1 MESLIDQVKERQSSE
16 EILANFSHLDEQK
29 SFILISELLHHSD
42 SLIRRSGLSLLK
54 QLNWN
59 QDNLIAFMKTGFALK
74 HPSEIRY
81 WYEAI
86 VPQLGFATIL
96 DLLETYIKIEPE
108 IVSRAWYYLDMMIKG
123 NAVELV
129 PRLKIIQS
137 QFRKINNREVF
148 AVN

>member
-1 MESLIDQVKERQSSE
+1 MESLIDKVKERQSSE
-16 EILANFSHLDEQK
+16 EILANFSHLDERR
-29 SFILISELLHHSD
+29 SFLMISELLDHSD

-59 QDNLIAFMKTGFALK
+59 RDNLIAFMKMGFALK

-86 VPQLGFATIL
+86 APQLGFVTIL

-108 IVSRAWYYLDMMIKG
+108 IVSRAWYYLDLMIQG
-123 NAVELV
+123 NSVELL
-129 PRLKIIQS
+129 PRLKIIES
-137 QFRKINNREVF
+137 EFREINNREVF
-148 AVN
+148 TIN

>member
-1 MESLIDQVKERQSSE
+1 MESLIDRVKERQSSE
-16 EILANFSHLDEQK
+16 EILANFSHLDERR

-59 QDNLIAFMKTGFALK
+59 QDNLIAFMNMGFVLK

-86 VPQLGFATIL
+86 APQLGFASVL
-96 DLLETYIKIEPE
+96 DLLETYIEVEPE
-108 IVSRAWYYLDMMIKG
+108 IVSRAWYYLDLMIKS
-123 NAVELV
+123 NSVELL
-129 PRLKIIQS
+129 PRLKITQS
-137 QFRKINNREVF
+137 KFREINGREVY

>member
-1 MESLIDQVKERQSSE
+1 MESLIDRVKERQSSE
-16 EILANFSHLDEQK
+16 EILANFSHLDERR
-29 SFILISELLHHSD
+29 SFILISELLCHSD

-59 QDNLIAFMKTGFALK
+59 RDNLIAFMKMGFALK

-86 VPQLGFATIL
+86 APQLGFASVL
-96 DLLETYIKIEPE
+96 DLLETYIQIEPE
-108 IVSRAWYYLDMMIKG
+108 IVSRAWYYLDLMIKS
-123 NAVELV
+123 NSVELL

-137 QFRKINNREVF
+137 QFREINDREVY

>member
-1 MESLIDQVKERQSSE
+1 MESLIDRVKERQSIE
-16 EILANFSHLDEQK
+16 EILASFSHLDEQA
-29 SFILISELLHHSD
+29 SFILISELLDRSD
-42 SLIRRSGLSLLK
+42 SLVRRSGLSLLK

-59 QDNLIAFMKTGFALK
+59 RDNLIAFMNMGLTLK

-86 VPQLGFATIL
+86 APQLGFASIL

-108 IVSRAWYYLDMMIKG
+108 IVSRAWYYLDLMIKS
-123 NAVELV
+123 NSVELV
-129 PRLKIIQS
+129 PRMKIIQS
-137 QFRKINNREVF
+137 KFREINEREVF

>member
-1 MESLIDQVKERQSSE
+1 
-16 EILANFSHLDEQK
+16 
-29 SFILISELLHHSD
+29 
-42 SLIRRSGLSLLK
+42 LSLLK

-59 QDNLIAFMKTGFALK
+59 RDNLIAFMKMGFSLK

-86 VPQLGFATIL
+86 APQLGFVSVL
-96 DLLETYIKIEPE
+96 DLLETYIEVEPE
-108 IVSRAWYYLDMMIKG
+108 IVSRAWYYLDLMIKS
-123 NAVELV
+123 NSVELL

-137 QFRKINNREVF
+137 TFKEINEREVF

>member
-1 MESLIDQVKERQSSE
+1 MESLIDRVKERQSSE
-16 EILANFSHLDEQK
+16 EILANFNHLDEQR
-29 SFILISELLHHSD
+29 SFLLISELLDHSD
-42 SLIRRSGLSLLK
+42 ALIRRSGLSLLK

-59 QDNLIAFMKTGFALK
+59 QDNLIAFMKMGFALK

-86 VPQLGFATIL
+86 APQLGFTSIL

-108 IVSRAWYYLDMMIKG
+108 IVSRAWYYLDLMIKS
-123 NAVELV
+123 NSVELL

-137 QFRKINNREVF
+137 KFREINDREVF
-148 AVN
+148 AIN

>member
-1 MESLIDQVKERQSSE
+1 MESLIDRVKERQSSE
-16 EILANFSHLDEQK
+16 EILANFSHLDEQR
-29 SFILISELLHHSD
+29 SFVLISELLRHSD

-54 QLNWN
+54 QLNWSR
-59 QDNLIAFMKTGFALK
+59 DNLLAFMNMGFALK

-81 WYEAI
+81 WYESIA
-86 VPQLGFATIL
+86 PQLGFAAIL

-108 IVSRAWYYLDMMIKG
+108 IVSRAWYYLDLMIKS
-123 NAVELV
+123 NSVELL

-137 QFRKINNREVF
+137 KFKEINEREVF

>member
-1 MESLIDQVKERQSSE
+1 MESLIDRVKERQSSE
-16 EILANFSHLDEQK
+16 EILANFSHLDEHR
-29 SFILISELLHHSD
+29 SFLLISELLDHSD

-59 QDNLIAFMKTGFALK
+59 RDNLIAFMKMGFALK

-86 VPQLGFATIL
+86 APQLGFAAIL

-108 IVSRAWYYLDMMIKG
+108 IVSRAWYYLDLMVKS
-123 NAVELV
+123 NSAELL

-137 QFRKINNREVF
+137 QFREINDREVYS
-148 AVN
+148 VN

>member
-1 MESLIDQVKERQSSE
+1 MESLIDRVKECQNSE
-16 EILANFSHLDEQK
+16 EILANFSHLDEQR
-29 SFILISELLHHSD
+29 SFLLISELLHHSD
-42 SLIRRSGLSLLK
+42 SSIRRSGLSLLK

-59 QDNLIAFMKTGFALK
+59 QDNLIAFMKMGFELK

-86 VPQLGFATIL
+86 APQLGFVTIL

-108 IVSRAWYYLDMMIKG
+108 IVSRAWYYLELMIKS
-123 NAVELV
+123 NSVELL

-137 QFRKINNREVF
+137 KFREINDREVF

>member
-1 MESLIDQVKERQSSE
+1 MESPIDRVKERQSSE

-29 SFILISELLHHSD
+29 SFILISELLRHSD
-42 SLIRRSGLSLLK
+42 SFIRRSGLTLLK

-59 QDNLIAFMKTGFALK
+59 RDNLIAFMKMGFALK

-86 VPQLGFATIL
+86 APQLGFATIL

-108 IVSRAWYYLDMMIKG
+108 IVSRAWYYLDLMIKI
-123 NAVELV
+123 NSVELL

-137 QFRKINNREVF
+137 QFREINKREVF

>member
-1 MESLIDQVKERQSSE
+1 MKSLIDRVKECQSSE
-16 EILANFSHLDEQK
+16 EILAYFNHLDEQR
-29 SFILISELLHHSD
+29 SFILISELLCHSD

-59 QDNLIAFMKTGFALK
+59 RDNLIAFMNAGFSLK

-86 VPQLGFATIL
+86 APQLGFTNIL
-96 DLLETYIKIEPE
+96 DLIEAYIKVEPE
-108 IVSRAWYYLDMMIKG
+108 IVSRAWYYLDLMIKS
-123 NAVELV
+123 NSVELL

-137 QFRKINNREVF
+137 KFREINGREVF
-148 AVN
+148 AIN

>member
-1 MESLIDQVKERQSSE
+1 MKSIIDRVKECQSSE
-16 EILANFSHLDEQK
+16 EILAYFNHLDEQR
-29 SFILISELLHHSD
+29 SFILISELLHDSD

-59 QDNLIAFMKTGFALK
+59 RDNLITFMNIGFALK

-86 VPQLGFATIL
+86 APQLGFTNIL
-96 DLLETYIKIEPE
+96 DLIEAYIKVEPE
-108 IVSRAWYYLDMMIKG
+108 IVSRGWYYLDLMIKS
-123 NAVELV
+123 NSVELL

-137 QFRKINNREVF
+137 KFREINGREVF

>member
-1 MESLIDQVKERQSSE
+1 MQSLIDRVKERQSSE
-16 EILANFSHLDEQK
+16 EILVNFNHLDEQR
-29 SFILISELLHHSD
+29 SFVLISELLNHSD
-42 SLIRRSGLSLLK
+42 SLIRRSGLCLLK
-54 QLNWN
+54 QLNWSQYN
-59 QDNLIAFMKTGFALK
+59 SIAFMKMGFELK

-86 VPQLGFATIL
+86 VPQLGFASVL

-108 IVSRAWYYLDMMIKG
+108 IVSRAWYYLDLMIKS
-123 NAVELV
+123 NSVELL

-137 QFRKINNREVF
+137 KFREINNREVF

>member
-1 MESLIDQVKERQSSE
+1 MESLIDRVKERQSSE
-16 EILANFSHLDEQK
+16 EILANFNHLDEQK
-29 SFILISELLHHSD
+29 SFILISELLCHSD
-42 SLIRRSGLSLLK
+42 SLIRRFGLTLLK

-59 QDNLIAFMKTGFALK
+59 QDNLIAFMKMGFALK

-86 VPQLGFATIL
+86 APQLGFATIL
-96 DLLETYIKIEPE
+96 DLLETYTKTEPE
-108 IVSRAWYYLDMMIKG
+108 VVSRAWYYLDLMIKS
-123 NAVELV
+123 NAVELL

-137 QFRKINNREVF
+137 KFREVNNREVF

>member
-1 MESLIDQVKERQSSE
+1 MESLIDRVKERQSSE
-16 EILANFSHLDEQK
+16 EILANFSHLDEQR
-29 SFILISELLHHSD
+29 SFLLISELLNHSD

-59 QDNLIAFMKTGFALK
+59 RDNLIAFMKMGFALK
-74 HPSEIRY
+74 HSSEIRY
-81 WYEAI
+81 WYESIA
-86 VPQLGFATIL
+86 PQLGFAAIL

-108 IVSRAWYYLDMMIKG
+108 IVSRAWYYLDLMIKS
-123 NAVELV
+123 NSVELL

-137 QFRKINNREVF
+137 NFKEINKREVF